1 MRRIWMGCPVRVG
14 SGPSGP
20 TASGLGT
27 DLQRP
32 AGSLSP
38 PRGLTAAVVRISYY
52 LTIKHL
58 RPVAKDLPQT
68 AAVMPG
74 FCSGDAKVSCGAIV
88 APIRQCW

>member
-1 MRRIWMGCPVRVG
+1 M
-14 SGPSGP
+14 
-20 TASGLGT
+20 
-27 DLQRP
+27 
-32 AGSLSP
+32 
-38 PRGLTAAVVRISYY
+38 VRISYY